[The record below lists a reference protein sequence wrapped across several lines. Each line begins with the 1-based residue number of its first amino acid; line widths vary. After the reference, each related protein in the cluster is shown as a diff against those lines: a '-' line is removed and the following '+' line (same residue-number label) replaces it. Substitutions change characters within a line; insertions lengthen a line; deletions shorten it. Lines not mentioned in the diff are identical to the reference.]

1 MYLRTFLRQEFTM
14 LSEPDFIEK
23 KIILVYTKDGDKISF
38 KNDNIV
44 ITDKDGTIK
53 LQLSCYRLFAI
64 FIIGGISLTSGIIS
78 RSKKFGFSIVLF
90 SANFKV
96 YSTINYML
104 EGNTLLREKQYTTQK
119 SLNIAQNIIINKIEN
134 QKDTIKKLRDKNSQE
149 GINILEKSINT
160 LKMDNYSISEIMGIE
175 GTSAKVYFNRL
186 FKEFSWKGRQ
196 PRLKLDEIN
205 LLMDIGY
212 TVLFNYLEAILNI
225 YGFDIYKGNLHQ
237 EFYKRKSLVC
247 DIIEPFRPIID
258 YKIRKLLK
266 LGQLNQFK
274 FIQENNQYQ
283 LNYEDSSKFISLI
296 LEEIILYKRCIF
308 KYIQQYYRWFMKDKD
323 IENFPKAELINDNN

>member
-1 MYLRTFLRQEFTM
+1 M
-14 LSEPDFIEK
+14 LSEPDFLEK

-38 KNDNIV
+38 KNDNII
-44 ITDKDGTIK
+44 ITDTDGTIK

-96 YSTINYML
+96 YSTINNSL
-104 EGNTLLREKQYTTQK
+104 EGNTLLRKKQYTTSH
-119 SLNIAQNIIINKIEN
+119 SLDIAQNLIINKIEN
-134 QKDTIKKLRDKNSQE
+134 QKETIKKLRDKNSND
-149 GINILEKSINT
+149 GIKLLEKSIET
-160 LKMDNYSISEIMGIE
+160 LSSKPYSISEIMGIE

-247 DIIEPFRPIID
+247 DIIEPFRPIVD

-266 LGQLNQFK
+266 LGQLNQFEYK
-274 FIQENNQYQ
+274 QENNQYQ
-283 LNYEDSSKFISLI
+283 LPYEYSSKFVTLI
-296 LEEIILYKRCIF
+296 LSEITNYKKSIF

-323 IENFPKAELINDNN
+323 IMLFPKAELINDNN